1 MEVKSVLKNTN
12 NNYIVVCMPVTGEKK
27 ELLFIEINSN
37 GEIVSKKYA
46 EKGLVRNSR
55 QLFMKM

>member
-1 MEVKSVLKNTN
+1 
-12 NNYIVVCMPVTGEKK
+12 MPVTGEKK